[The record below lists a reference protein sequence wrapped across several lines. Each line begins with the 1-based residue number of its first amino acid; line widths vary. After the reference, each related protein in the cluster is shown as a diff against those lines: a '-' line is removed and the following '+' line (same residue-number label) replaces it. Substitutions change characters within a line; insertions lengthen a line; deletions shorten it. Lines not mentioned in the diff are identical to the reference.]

1 MSSPTNT
8 RDAAEDLTPDA
19 TAAPESTEAA
29 DAAAATATEHEGA
42 APIATVRPLALLR
55 SLIPDIGLP
64 LAGFYVPH
72 LSGAG
77 DRTALLTATAL
88 AALRVAWGMLRERTL
103 NVFATVMLVAFG
115 VGTVLTLVSGDT
127 EFLLLKNS
135 FTTGAIGLVF
145 LATVPWGRPLTLA
158 AAESFNPARAA
169 EFQEQYRS
177 NPRVRRGHRVCS
189 GVWGS
194 GLLLEAALRIP
205 MVYTLPAAAVVALSE
220 ALMIA
225 ALAGLSTWNVFYVR
239 RARRRP
245 RASTA
250 TTEGPAES

>member
-1 MSSPTNT
+1 MSSPTST
-8 RDAAEDLTPDA
+8 RDTTPDA
-19 TAAPESTEAA
+19 PPDAGPGTAV
-29 DAAAATATEHEGA
+29 ATAPGPRGP
-42 APIATVRPLALLR
+42 APVATVRPLALLR

-64 LAGFYVPH
+64 MAGFYVPH
-72 LSGAG
+72 ALGAG

-88 AALRVAWGMLRERTL
+88 AALRVAWGVLRERTL
-103 NVFATVMLVAFG
+103 NVFATVMLAAFG

-127 EFLLLKNS
+127 GFLLLKNS

-145 LATVPWGRPLTLA
+145 LATVLWGRPLTLA

-169 EFQEQYRS
+169 QFREQYRS

-189 GVWGS
+189 GVWGA
-194 GLLLEAALRIP
+194 GLLLEAAVRIP

-225 ALAGLSTWNVFYVR
+225 TLALLSTWNVFYVR
-239 RARRRP
+239 RARRRV
-245 RASTA
+245 RASAATA
-250 TTEGPAES
+250 DAPAES